1 MKKRIVPDSIDPVIH
16 ERARLAI
23 VSALAVSPEM
33 SFGELKDSL
42 ELSDGNLSA
51 HARTLETAGYIKI
64 SKTFRGRRP
73 LTTMRLTGK
82 GRKAFNAYLD
92 TLRQVIDH
100 SRADDGQDDRSED

>member
-1 MKKRIVPDSIDPVIH
+1 MKKPILPDNIDPVIH

-23 VSALAVSPEM
+23 VSALAVASEM
-33 SFGELKDSL
+33 SFGDLKESL

-73 LTTMRLTGK
+73 LTTMRLTSK
-82 GRKAFNAYLD
+82 GRKAFDSYLD
-92 TLRQVIDH
+92 TLRQVIERG
-100 SRADDGQDDRSED
+100 SGARDDSKAQ